1 MSPHA
6 NAGPGPGSAVPRRR
20 PRDRREHVARHAR
33 ALFAERG
40 FHTVRME
47 DIADAVGVTA
57 RALYRH
63 FPNKHALLAHVAV
76 TGQDAYFSALDL
88 DLEFRE
94 LASRLAQANL
104 DDPSHALLWQRE
116 ARHLGEAER
125 SKVQQRVVQI
135 AQGVEAA
142 IAGGRKDRS
151 RAVDTETLA
160 WVALAVAASHGHSPV
175 VESRPR
181 QEKLLTAA
189 ILAVA
194 WTPIPAPDV
203 AGPRPYHE
211 EPALTSR
218 REALLHHAAALFR
231 RDGYLGVTLEDI
243 GERAGIH
250 GPSIYHHFPS
260 KIAILE
266 ALVARLDEW
275 ITLGLFDA
283 HGHGTSPDDVLELF
297 SEFYGGLALR
307 FPDLISVSLT
317 ETIHLADIE
326 RPGRMHDSLVAGW
339 TAMLRAARPELEPTA
354 ATTLVRAA
362 RAGID
367 DVVRIPHLRQAGV
380 GALLVAT
387 TRAVLAA
394 DADQPAA
401 PESRSQC
408 DARTNAS

>member
-1 MSPHA
+1 MSPEA
-6 NAGPGPGSAVPRRR
+6 SARADPGEGTVPRRR

-40 FHTVRME
+40 FHAVRME

-63 FPNKHALLAHVAV
+63 FPNKHGLLAHVAV

-88 DLEFRE
+88 NLEFRE
-94 LASRLAQANL
+94 LASRLVQANL

-116 ARHLGEAER
+116 ARHLGEAKR
-125 SKVQQRVVQI
+125 RTVQQRVIQI

-142 IAGGRKDRS
+142 VASAREDRPG
-151 RAVDTETLA
+151 AVDTETLA
-160 WVALAVAASHGHSPV
+160 WVTLAVAASQGHSPGA
-175 VESRPR
+175 EPRPR
-181 QEKLLTAA
+181 HEKLLTAA

-194 WTPIPAPDV
+194 QTPIPAPDV
-203 AGPRPYHE
+203 AGPRPYHH
-211 EPALTSR
+211 EPVLASR

-275 ITLGLFDA
+275 VTLGLFDA
-283 HGHGTSPDDVLELF
+283 HGRGAGPDQVLELF
-297 SEFYGGLALR
+297 GEFYGGLALR

-317 ETIHLADIE
+317 ESIHLADTE
-326 RPGRMHDSLVAGW
+326 RHGRVHDSLIPGW
-339 TAMLRAARPELEPTA
+339 TAILRTARPELEPSA
-354 ATTLVRAA
+354 ATALVRAA

-367 DVVRIPHLRQAGV
+367 DVARIPHLRQAGV

-387 TRAVLAA
+387 TRAVFAA
-394 DADQPAA
+394 DAA
-401 PESRSQC
+401 
-408 DARTNAS
+408 DANG